1 MMYFYLKWKNKRP
14 EDIYISK
21 EKPENCNFIDEF
33 KIKKEK
39 LFICGDICENFQD
52 YVFPKDNKYTKNIY
66 LSSHIQKSVRK
77 METEKS
83 VKSALHLINLDY
95 NTFIRRL
102 PIIMLEDVTIH
113 ESLPVLV
120 WLMIAN
126 TKGFKLKREIVKWLL
141 GVVYHLSTCD
151 EFVNYEHYKGDI
163 PIGYDNDII
172 LNTLQFR
179 KAYGGMK
186 GDMMM
191 IEYYKQKII
200 TKDILV
206 NKGKVNIIKL
216 DVGDLEYKD
225 WIKSANDFHCNRY
238 MIQYVKRS
246 CDFTE
251 DRLKSLIW
259 IFSSSFNKRHPK
271 KVHDSEE
278 INDWNKIKDIVY
290 KFQKNCK
297 YY

>member
-1 MMYFYLKWKNKRP
+1 MWN
-14 EDIYISK
+14 IS
-21 EKPENCNFIDEF
+21 D
-33 KIKKEK
+33 
-39 LFICGDICENFQD
+39 DFQD

-172 LNTLQFR
+172 LNL
-179 KAYGGMK
+179 YN
-186 GDMMM
+186 
-191 IEYYKQKII
+191 
-200 TKDILV
+200 L
-206 NKGKVNIIKL
+206 GKLMV
-216 DVGDLEYKD
+216 V
-225 WIKSANDFHCNRY
+225 
-238 MIQYVKRS
+238 
-246 CDFTE
+246 
-251 DRLKSLIW
+251 
-259 IFSSSFNKRHPK
+259 
-271 KVHDSEE
+271 
-278 INDWNKIKDIVY
+278 
-290 KFQKNCK
+290 
-297 YY
+297 